1 MIAGRPLPRWR
12 QGTPGVLVVTGPHA
26 IPVSTALRAGD
37 RRLLF
42 ALGRRRQTLARL
54 RQDPRAAFCLLG
66 AGAAFTAHGR
76 VTVLS
81 EALEEVPVAALELAV
96 EHVQDHLADGRT
108 ELLEGPA
115 WRWRSE
121 RDAEADRL
129 VLAGLQRLAS
139 RS

>member
-76 VTVLS
+76 GTVLR
-81 EALEEVPVAALELAV
+81 EALEEVPF
-96 EHVQDHLADGRT
+96 
-108 ELLEGPA
+108 
-115 WRWRSE
+115 
-121 RDAEADRL
+121 
-129 VLAGLQRLAS
+129 
-139 RS
+139 